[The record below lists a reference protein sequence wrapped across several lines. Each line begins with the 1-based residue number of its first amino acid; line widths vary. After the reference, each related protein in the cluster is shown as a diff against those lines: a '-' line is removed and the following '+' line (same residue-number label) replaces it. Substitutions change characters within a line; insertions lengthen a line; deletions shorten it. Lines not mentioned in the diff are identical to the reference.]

1 MNKWSL
7 YAFGLLA
14 GLSSFHQAQAMD
26 CKQED
31 RYVYCQYTLY
41 DMSDDRKKE
50 LLDNFKVRLN
60 ARLQEMN
67 VPKDWDDAADKVLIN
82 DDVKLGDIIDE
93 TERRATEYTT
103 DRFSHDTSKR
113 PVGYFFAI
121 GGNISGNLPIGV
133 GASGTAMA
141 TFAFVPT
148 IITRFDKITGKTISY
163 AKNDFDAG
171 GLLQGGIGFGGAG
184 GGAIRWGFGVIFG
197 DVAHA
202 SNIIG
207 AGFAEGIAA
216 DADLPISIPFLKSV
230 LPNGITVLTMKN
242 AETKSRDLMVY
253 ATHDIGPANA
263 KVEVHGSLFYL
274 MSAEEFAR
282 FTHLD
287 KILPGVTTPS
297 PGPSHLPNPIISRDP
312 NNPIPDC
319 ATGRSTENCDDDGNP
334 LPNPTNPNPL
344 PNGGGPVIQ
353 IPPHPVIPLF
363 QPDQTAPQAQPF
375 HKLFEP
381 D

>member
-1 MNKWSL
+1 
-7 YAFGLLA
+7 
-14 GLSSFHQAQAMD
+14 MD
-26 CKQED
+26 CKKED
-31 RYVYCQYTLY
+31 HYVYCQYTLY

-60 ARLQEMN
+60 ARLQQMK
-67 VPKDWDDAADKVLIN
+67 VPQEWNDATDKLLLN
-82 DDVKLGDIIDE
+82 DSIQLGDLLDE

-103 DRFSHDTSKR
+103 DKMSTGTSKK
-113 PVGYFFAI
+113 PVGYFFAV

-148 IITRFDKITGKTISY
+148 IITRFDITTGEKISY

-171 GLLQGGIGFGGAG
+171 GLLQGGVGFGGGG
-184 GGAIRWGFGVIFG
+184 GGAVRWGFGVIFG

-207 AGFAEGIAA
+207 AGFAEGVAA
-216 DADLPISIPFLKSV
+216 DADLPITIPFLKSI
-230 LPNGITVLTMKN
+230 LPNGVTVLTMKN

-253 ATHDIGPANA
+253 VTHDIGPANA
-263 KVEVHGSLFYL
+263 KFEVHGSIFYL
-274 MSAEEFAR
+274 MNPEEFAR

-287 KILPGVTTPS
+287 KILPGTPI
-297 PGPSHLPNPIISRDP
+297 PTGNPSHLPNPIISRDP
-312 NNPIPDC
+312 NAPTPDC
-319 ATGRSTENCDDDGNP
+319 VTGRSTENCDDDGNP

-363 QPDQTAPQAQPF
+363 QADQPGQAVPQAQQLF
-375 HKLFEP
+375 HKEFDP